1 MNMKNNFIIFSLL
14 IMTIFNLL
22 SCTDDDKNIQTTEFK
37 LTTTLPADYEDPSIS
52 NMVVNFT
59 NVNTG
64 RVISDNSFANNEVTV
79 TIPEGMYHISMEG
92 AIQYKREGKN
102 MNGQIRGYEE
112 SVNITGASASLTT
125 ELFVSQISSDF
136 IIAEIFFTGTLT
148 EEGKQYDGD
157 KYIKIYNN
165 TDKVLY
171 ADGLSILESTF
182 LTVDKQ
188 DYTPN
193 IMNQAMA
200 VSSILTIPGS
210 GTEHPVNPGE
220 FMIIADNA
228 INHHAQN
235 SQSFDLS
242 KANFEIYY
250 DDGGD
255 IDNPEVPNIL
265 TPYGKFIFHNRG
277 FRSYAIARLGDMEEF
292 LKNYTY
298 DYEWMFIFGEYE
310 IPQAESCYKVPNEMI
325 VDAVNLSVKS
335 EFQWIVTSPTLDMGW
350 TYCGVIDKDNNRYGK
365 SVLRKTFSTTEDG
378 RAILADSNNST
389 LDFTPEATQSLKQ

>member
-1 MNMKNNFIIFSLL
+1 M
-14 IMTIFNLL
+14 
-22 SCTDDDKNIQTTEFK
+22 
-37 LTTTLPADYEDPSIS
+37 ED
-52 NMVVNFT
+52 
-59 NVNTG
+59 
-64 RVISDNSFANNEVTV
+64 
-79 TIPEGMYHISMEG
+79 

-200 VSSILTIPGS
+200 VSSILTIPGN

-220 FMIIADNA
+220 FMIIAGQRHH
-228 INHHAQN
+228 HHAQN

-250 DDGGD
+250 
-255 IDNPEVPNIL
+255 E
-265 TPYGKFIFHNRG
+265 
-277 FRSYAIARLGDMEEF
+277 
-292 LKNYTY
+292 
-298 DYEWMFIFGEYE
+298 
-310 IPQAESCYKVPNEMI
+310 
-325 VDAVNLSVKS
+325 
-335 EFQWIVTSPTLDMGW
+335 
-350 TYCGVIDKDNNRYGK
+350 
-365 SVLRKTFSTTEDG
+365 
-378 RAILADSNNST
+378 
-389 LDFTPEATQSLKQ
+389 